1 MEIEYFISPDSDWNK
16 IFEDW
21 VNYIHGFADLIGL
34 NKKNF
39 YDDEIKK
46 DDLAFYSKRTI
57 DMEYKFP
64 FSEENEELWAVAYRT
79 DYDLTQHQKGSGQSM
94 EYFDDATKTKY
105 IPHVIEP
112 TFGVD
117 RTLLALLS
125 EAYCEE
131 GEGDD
136 KRTVLKLKPN
146 MAPYKIAVAPL
157 LGNKEKLAEK
167 AREIYGG
174 LKKKWN
180 CVWDDRGN
188 IGKRYRSQDEIG
200 TPYFIVVDF
209 ESLEDGAVTVR
220 DRDTTKQERIKIDD
234 LEKYFEEKLN

>member
-1 MEIEYFISPDSDWNK
+1 
-16 IFEDW
+16 
-21 VNYIHGFADLIGL
+21 
-34 NKKNF
+34 
-39 YDDEIKK
+39 
-46 DDLAFYSKRTI
+46 
-57 DMEYKFP
+57 
-64 FSEENEELWAVAYRT
+64 
-79 DYDLTQHQKGSGQSM
+79 M
-94 EYFDDATKTKY
+94 EYFDEATKTKY

-125 EAYCEE
+125 EAYHEE
-131 GEGDD
+131 GESDEM
-136 KRTVLKLKPN
+136 RVVLKLKPN

-157 LGNKEKLAEK
+157 LGNKEKLSEK
-167 AREIYGG
+167 AREIFVE

-209 ESLEDGAVTVR
+209 NSLEDEAVTIR
-220 DRDTTKQERIKIDD
+220 DRDTTKQERIKIKD
-234 LEKYFEEKLN
+234 LEKYFEGKLN

>member
-1 MEIEYFISPDSDWNK
+1 MKD
-16 IFEDW
+16 
-21 VNYIHGFADLIGL
+21 H
-34 NKKNF
+34 
-39 YDDEIKK
+39 EIKK
-46 DDLAFYSKRTI
+46 EDLAFYSKRTI
-57 DMEYKFP
+57 DMEYKFA
-64 FSEENEELWAVAYRT
+64 FSDEADELWAVAYRT
-79 DYDLTQHQKGSGQSM
+79 DYDLTQHQKASGQSM
-94 EYFDDATKTKY
+94 EYFDDSEKKKY
-105 IPHVIEP
+105 VPHVIEP

-125 EAYCEE
+125 EAYYEE

-136 KRTVLKLKPN
+136 KRIVLKLKPN

-157 LGNKEKLAEK
+157 LANKEKLAEK
-167 AREIYGG
+167 AREIYGD

-209 ESLEDGAVTVR
+209 DSLEDDAVTVR
-220 DRDTTKQERIKIDD
+220 DRDTTKQERVKIKD
-234 LEKYFEEKLN
+234 LEKYFEEKLD